1 MANSDYIK
9 KVGSFGFC
17 PTARLV
23 GSIGPLTTSVV
34 MTDFSASFA
43 NALRVGMAAMIDNEI
58 VAIRAA
64 AGNNLTL
71 GRGCCDTIPAAHAD
85 NSIIW
90 FFDDSLGRDETE
102 YAGSA
107 TVSIKMLPRTAGGG
121 SIPIEHSPPKQVGFS
136 FRFARPYAPGLVLVN
151 GSPWLTPPT
160 IQTPVEEMLVSW
172 AHRNRVTQQD
182 QLISHESASITPE
195 VGTTYTARAYTA
207 GGILVRTVT
216 GITGSS
222 WTYTLGEM
230 FLDFA
235 AGVGIHAA
243 YVLLSSVRDGLESFQ
258 SYRIDFNFDGAGPL
272 IPPVVLPT
280 ISDDNSVFNDEGTT
294 TTGWTATNSTMT
306 VVGSTLRSTKVGAGL
321 SANITKS
328 LTFTGTD
335 KDYIFYGKVKASYA
349 TNHIGM
355 IWFLNGSKE
364 VSIWFGSDAA
374 NTSYNGG
381 AISICGTTGAST
393 RNVAT
398 AQLATGYETTGVEFA
413 LHFDS
418 KWNRL
423 NCFFKESGKWRFKC
437 RVACDWFSST
447 AVSLVHTTASPANAW
462 IEFDYLSLCKPN
474 VMAIGDSIC
483 EGKTLFSPDPSFGL
497 VNNTNTWQYHSPI
510 YASLRNNLI
519 INKGVGSQSST
530 QLASRIAADVTTHE
544 PRVVFIH
551 ASSNDEGLGV
561 SKATRSA
568 QLQNAVNTV
577 NGVGGQVVL
586 LNSMYGTSTSSDN
599 TPTPDLRDYMK
610 DWWDNYMPS
619 LTGVEEA
626 IDIMAPLNVGNFM
639 NASLAESDGIHP
651 TAYGY
656 QAIGEMIA
664 SI

>member
-23 GSIGPLTTSVV
+23 GSIGPLTTAVV

-43 NALRVGMAAMIDNEI
+43 NALRIGMAAMIDNEI

-107 TVSIKMLPRTAGGG
+107 TVSVKMLPRTAGGG
-121 SIPIEHSPPKQVGFS
+121 AIPIEHSPPHQVGFS

-151 GSPWLTPPT
+151 GASWFTPPT

-182 QLISHESASITPE
+182 QLISHEFASVTPE

-207 GGILVRTVT
+207 AGILVRTVT

-280 ISDDNSVFNDEGTT
+280 IADDNAVFNDEGTT
-294 TTGWTATNSTMT
+294 TSGWTATNSTMT
-306 VVGSTLRSTKVGAGL
+306 VVGSTLRSTKVSGGIG
-321 SANITKS
+321 ANIKKTIS
-328 LTFTGTD
+328 FTGAD
-335 KDYIFYGKVKASYA
+335 KDYILYGKMLTSNT
-349 TNHIGM
+349 TNHIAVV
-355 IWFLNGSKE
+355 WFLNGSKE
-364 VSIWFGSDAA
+364 MSLWFGSSTA
-374 NTSYNGG
+374 NTDYDGHIG
-381 AISICGTTGAST
+381 LCGTTGAST
-393 RNVAT
+393 RNTVPIIEGSLMA
-398 AQLATGYETTGVEFA
+398 APIEFA
-413 LHFDS
+413 LHFDK
-418 KWNRL
+418 KWSRI
-423 NCFFKESGKWRFKC
+423 NCFFKQSGKWRFKA
-437 RVACDWFSST
+437 RVACDWFSASEIS
-447 AVSLVHTTASPANAW
+447 VVHTSNSPANAW
-462 IEFDYLSLCKPN
+462 AEFDYLTLCKPN

-497 VNNTNTWQYHSPI
+497 VNNTNTWQYHAPI
-510 YASLRNNLI
+510 YGSLRNNLI

-530 QLASRIAADVTTHE
+530 QLAARIAADVTTHE

-551 ASSNDEGLGV
+551 ASSNDENLVV
-561 SKATRSA
+561 SKATRST

-577 NGVGGQVVL
+577 NGAGGKVVL
-586 LNSMYGTSTSSDN
+586 LNSMYGTSAGPDN

-626 IDIMAPLNVGNFM
+626 IDIMAPLNAGNFM
-639 NASLAESDGIHP
+639 NASLTESDGIHP
-651 TAYGY
+651 TANGY
-656 QAIGEMIA
+656 KAIGEMIA